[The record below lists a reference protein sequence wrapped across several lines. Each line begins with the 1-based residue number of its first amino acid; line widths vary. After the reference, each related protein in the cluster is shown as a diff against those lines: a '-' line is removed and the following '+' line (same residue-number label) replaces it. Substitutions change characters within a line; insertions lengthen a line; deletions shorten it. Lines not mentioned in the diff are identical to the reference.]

1 VARISREKYNVPL
14 NAVAHRTYSAM
25 FSYIRRPTLK
35 KPLAKLDAEPYFSDL
50 HPKEEKLERLLEAS
64 ARSDAIRTCKKDL
77 SKKRERAPDLYNLVH
92 EKRFRTA
99 LDLQAHAA
107 KEALDGRFALAEW
120 CTRKGEDLE
129 DLVDNAWA
137 VMDAPQRAVEA
148 KRTRLDKLK
157 VAAAELPCICGGA
170 WRPGAEQIL
179 VGNGISVD
187 VFGKAV
193 CRALHYGAMR
203 GVNVACVGEGRKF
216 ARTNARTH
224 TRTETRTHTS
234 TCRHRHAQ
242 TAGMQTHVCPL
253 QPRA

>member
-1 VARISREKYNVPL
+1 MAW
-14 NAVAHRTYSAM
+14 
-25 FSYIRRPTLK
+25 
-35 KPLAKLDAEPYFSDL
+35 SDL
-50 HPKEEKLERLLEAS
+50 DPQGR
-64 ARSDAIRTCKKDL
+64 RVC
-77 SKKRERAPDLYNLVH
+77 KKRERAPDLYNLVH

-224 TRTETRTHTS
+224 TRAQKHALIQAHVGTDMRRQLV
-234 TCRHRHAQ
+234 CRHTCAHCSPARSNIHNIRIV
-242 TAGMQTHVCPL
+242 TYL
-253 QPRA
+253 R